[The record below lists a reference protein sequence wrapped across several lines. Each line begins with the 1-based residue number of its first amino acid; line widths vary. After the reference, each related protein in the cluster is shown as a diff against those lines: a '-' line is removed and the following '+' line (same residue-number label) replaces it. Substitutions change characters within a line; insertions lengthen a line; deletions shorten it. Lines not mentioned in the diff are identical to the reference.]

1 MFGLGGFMAFE
12 WRFAHIDGHCGNH
25 SLSVVKDIL
34 CDINYRRKRRL
45 LMRLKKLKN

>member
-1 MFGLGGFMAFE
+1 MAFE

-34 CDINYRRKRRL
+34 CDIKYFFKIWLAICRERSFFD
-45 LMRLKKLKN
+45 